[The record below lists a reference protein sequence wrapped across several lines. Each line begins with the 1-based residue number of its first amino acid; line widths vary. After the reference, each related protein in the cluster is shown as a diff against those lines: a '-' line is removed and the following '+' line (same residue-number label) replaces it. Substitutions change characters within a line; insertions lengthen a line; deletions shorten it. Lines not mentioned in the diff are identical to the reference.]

1 MKYKLIQISAGV
13 EQVICESDNK
23 NVIRRLYNPE
33 NKQRIK
39 IDDKILLTYQAEAWV
54 HGEPIKEYHAQPPA
68 PKPQKIN
75 KKRGPGGSP
84 QRLCKVTKDG
94 EVLETYASIEEAST
108 KNYIARDVIVKAYKT
123 GEPTFT
129 GQYFRRMQ

>member
-54 HGEPIKEYHAQPPA
+54 HGEPIKEYHEKKPA
-68 PKPQKIN
+68 EKKPKIKE
-75 KKRGPGGSP
+75 KRGPGGRP
-84 QRLCKVTKDG
+84 KRVCKVTENG
-94 EVLETYASIEEAST
+94 EVIEIYSTIEEASI
-108 KNYIARDVIVKAYKT
+108 KNYVARDVIVKAYKS
-123 GEPTFT
+123 GKPTFT
-129 GQYFRRMQ
+129 GQYFKQI